1 MYALVGL
8 SAALVLIF
16 VSAVIKQPSPV
27 RVMSPVEEGAFELT
41 HDAFIGDAIYDMHL
55 SLPDNM
61 TCDVCGGQMDFVSI
75 DLGYSCRNVG
85 CVAHM
90 EEAFA

>member
-8 SAALVLIF
+8 SAALVLII

-27 RVMSPVEEGAFELT
+27 RVMSPAEEAKFEVE
-41 HDAFIGDAIYDMHL
+41 HDAFIGDAIYDTHL

-90 EEAFA
+90 EVFA